1 MTDLR
6 NVLSILAKDSK
17 RLWWLSVLCA
27 VISNVFEIFAAG
39 TFSIMVS
46 SSLGGRK
53 SNFGV
58 LTSLIP
64 FRLTL
69 KVLLL
74 ILFISFL
81 GKLAFQVIEL
91 SLKTRVASS
100 LFQSLFADLST
111 SAKTGGKELFASKAQ
126 NVKFLHDVIHNVF
139 YPATL
144 IISET
149 VLLILFIPFVF
160 LFAPKASFLIFG
172 ITALLSLP
180 TVKLIGNR
188 LQVVNIQRSTLDQ
201 SLDSKLF
208 DQARVNE
215 DLGFATQHEAK
226 MKETIR
232 AICKYDRTIVQYG
245 SYSRFLVEFVFI
257 ISVVTTFMFL
267 NQLVSKESRVQ
278 FLAVLAYSF
287 FRIVPAFSRI
297 MSAKNSVYSH
307 AYKLNELQE
316 NSKVGDK
323 INEFT
328 PYTNFKKSFVI
339 NSSDGQLRS
348 GYGDDIQIQEG
359 DWLVIKAKTGVGKTT
374 LLKKIGGITQS
385 GYSVTVDGKSL
396 GINDVWHPKIGYVS
410 QTPYL
415 VGSSILEMV
424 TGSESLARE
433 NALLYQHCIRIACLD
448 RFDRIED
455 LQLENITL
463 SGGQKKQVALA
474 RALFIQP
481 SLLLLDEMTSGMDL
495 PLAEEILS
503 KLKSSNNFAA
513 LVMTTH
519 ESHFDSFFNRVIFLE
534 RSSAPESMTP

>member
-1 MTDLR
+1 
-6 NVLSILAKDSK
+6 
-17 RLWWLSVLCA
+17 
-27 VISNVFEIFAAG
+27 
-39 TFSIMVS
+39 MVS

-53 SNFGV
+53 SNFGI

-81 GKLAFQVIEL
+81 GKLAFQILEL

-111 SAKTGGKELFASKAQ
+111 SARTGGKELFASKAQ

-144 IISET
+144 IISES
-149 VLLILFIPFVF
+149 VLLVLFIPFVF

-188 LQVVNIQRSTLDQ
+188 LKVVNIQRSTLDQ

-215 DLGFATQHEAK
+215 DLGFTTQHEAK
-226 MKETIR
+226 MKETIK
-232 AICKYDRTIVQYG
+232 AICKYDRTIVQFG

-257 ISVVTTFMFL
+257 LSVVTTFMFL

-307 AYKLNELQE
+307 AYKLKELQD
-316 NSKVGDK
+316 NSKIDVK
-323 INEFT
+323 TNEFT
-328 PYTNFKKSFVI
+328 PYTYFKKSFSI

-348 GYGDDIQIQEG
+348 GFGDDIQVQEG
-359 DWLVIKAKTGVGKTT
+359 DWLLIKAKTGVGKTT
-374 LLKKIGGITQS
+374 LLKKIGGINHS
-385 GYSVTVDGKSL
+385 GYSVLVDGKSL
-396 GINDVWHPKIGYVS
+396 ARDNVWHPKIGYVS

-424 TGSESLARE
+424 TGSETLARE
-433 NALLYQHCIRIACLD
+433 NALLYENCIQIACLNQ
-448 RFDRIED
+448 FDRMED

-495 PLAEEILS
+495 ALANDILS
-503 KLKSSNNFAA
+503 KLKRSNTFDA
-513 LVMTTH
+513 LIMTTH
-519 ESHFDSFFNRVIFLE
+519 ESHFDSFFNRIIFLE
-534 RSSAPESMTP
+534 RSSEPESRTP

>member
-1 MTDLR
+1 VTDLKS
-6 NVLSILAKDSK
+6 VLSILPKASK
-17 RLWWLSVLCA
+17 RLWWISVLCA

-69 KVLLL
+69 KILLL

-81 GKLAFQVIEL
+81 GKLAFQVLEL

-111 SAKTGGKELFASKAQ
+111 SARVGGKELFTSKAQ

-172 ITALLSLP
+172 ITALLTLP

-188 LQVVNIQRSTLDQ
+188 LQVINIQRSTLDQ

-208 DQARVNE
+208 DQARVSE

-232 AICKYDRTIVQYG
+232 AICKYDRSIVQYG

-267 NQLVSKESRVQ
+267 NQLVTKESRVQ

-307 AYKLNELQE
+307 AYKLADLQG
-316 NSKVGDK
+316 NSKKGDK
-323 INEFT
+323 VNEFT
-328 PYTNFKKSFVI
+328 PYTFFKKSFAI
-339 NSSDGQLRS
+339 KSSDGQL
-348 GYGDDIQIQEG
+348 GKDQGDNIQFQRG
-359 DWLVIKAKTGVGKTT
+359 DWLLIKAKTGVGKTT

-385 GYSVTVDGKSL
+385 SYSVIVDGKRL
-396 GINDVWHPKIGYVS
+396 GDGDVWHPKIGYVS
-410 QTPYL
+410 QSPYL

-424 TGSESLARE
+424 TGMEAITRE
-433 NALLYQHCIRIACLD
+433 NASLYQECIQIACLD
-448 RFDRIED
+448 RFERLED
-455 LQLENITL
+455 LQLENLTL

-474 RALFIQP
+474 RALFLEP
-481 SLLLLDEMTSGMDL
+481 SLLLLDEMTSGLDL
-495 PLAEEILS
+495 PLAGEILS
-503 KLKSSNNFAA
+503 KLKISNTFDS
-513 LVMTTH
+513 LIMTTH
-519 ESHFDSFFNRVIFLE
+519 ESHFDSFFNRIIFLE
-534 RSSAPESMTP
+534 RSSALGSKKP